1 MKKEKFLM
9 KLIVVKDY
17 EAMSRKGAD
26 IISALLTLKS
36 DAVLGL
42 ATGSTPVGMY
52 RELVR
57 RNKEGE
63 ISFKDVTT
71 VNLDEYYPLSPE
83 NNQSYRYFMNQ
94 NLFNDI
100 DVDKERTHVL
110 NGLAED
116 SEKECSDYEKL
127 IEDLGGI
134 DLQVLGIGRNG
145 HIGFNEP
152 GDFLYPCTHKT
163 SLTESTIEANSRFF
177 DSIDDVPRFSL
188 TMGMGTILKAR
199 RIIVLASGND
209 KKEAVQKMLSNTI
222 DTKCP
227 ATLLSL
233 HDNVTVIVTEDCI

>member
-1 MKKEKFLM
+1 M

-52 RELVR
+52 KELSR
-57 RNKEGE
+57 RNKAGE

-83 NNQSYRYFMNQ
+83 NNQSYRYFMND
-94 NLFNDI
+94 NLFNHIDI
-100 DVDKERTHVL
+100 DKEKTHVL
-110 NGLAED
+110 NGLASDAER
-116 SEKECSDYEKL
+116 ECDDYEML
-127 IEDLGGI
+127 IDSLGGI

-152 GDFLYPCTHKT
+152 GDFLYPRTHKT
-163 SLTESTIEANSRFF
+163 SLTDSTIEANSRFF
-177 DSIDDVPRFSL
+177 DSKDDVPRFSL
-188 TMGMGTILKAR
+188 TMGIGTILKAK
-199 RIIVLASGND
+199 RIIVLASGKD
-209 KKEAVQKMLSNTI
+209 KKDAVQKMLSNTI
-222 DTKCP
+222 DTQCP
-227 ATLLSL
+227 ASLLSL
-233 HDNVTVIVTEDCI
+233 HCDVTVIVTEDCI

>member
-1 MKKEKFLM
+1 M

-52 RELVR
+52 KELSR
-57 RNKEGE
+57 RNKAGE

-100 DVDKERTHVL
+100 DIDKDRTHVL
-110 NGLAED
+110 NGLASDAER
-116 SEKECSDYEKL
+116 ECDDYEML
-127 IEDLGGI
+127 IDSLGGI

-152 GDFLYPCTHKT
+152 EDFLYPRTHKT
-163 SLTESTIEANSRFF
+163 SLTDSTIEANSRFF
-177 DSIDDVPRFSL
+177 DSKDDVPRFSL
-188 TMGMGTILKAR
+188 TMGIGTILKAK
-199 RIIVLASGND
+199 RIIVLASGKD
-209 KKEAVQKMLSNTI
+209 KKDAVQKMLSNTI
-222 DTKCP
+222 DTQCP
-227 ATLLSL
+227 ASLLSL
-233 HDNVTVIVTEDCI
+233 HCDVTVIVTEDCI

>member
-1 MKKEKFLM
+1 M

-52 RELVR
+52 KELSR
-57 RNKEGE
+57 RNKAGE

-71 VNLDEYYPLSPE
+71 VNLDEYYTLSPE

-100 DVDKERTHVL
+100 DIDKDRTHVL
-110 NGLAED
+110 NGLASDAER
-116 SEKECSDYEKL
+116 ECDDYEML
-127 IEDLGGI
+127 IDSLGGI

-152 GDFLYPCTHKT
+152 GDFLYPRTHKT
-163 SLTESTIEANSRFF
+163 SLTDSTIEANSRFF
-177 DSIDDVPRFSL
+177 DSKDDVPRFSL
-188 TMGMGTILKAR
+188 TMGIGTILKAK
-199 RIIVLASGND
+199 RIIVLASGKD
-209 KKEAVQKMLSNTI
+209 KKDAVQKMLSNTI
-222 DTKCP
+222 DTQCP
-227 ATLLSL
+227 ASLLSL
-233 HDNVTVIVTEDCI
+233 HCDVTVIVTEDCI

>member
-1 MKKEKFLM
+1 M

-52 RELVR
+52 KELSR
-57 RNKEGE
+57 RNKAGE

-83 NNQSYRYFMNQ
+83 NNQSYRYFMND
-94 NLFNDI
+94 NLFNHIDI
-100 DVDKERTHVL
+100 DKEKTHVL

-116 SEKECSDYEKL
+116 PEKECAEYEKM
-127 IEDLGGI
+127 IDSLGGI

-152 GDFLYPCTHKT
+152 GDFLYPRTHKT
-163 SLTESTIEANSRFF
+163 SLTDSTIEANSRFF
-177 DSIDDVPRFSL
+177 DSKDDVPRFSL
-188 TMGMGTILKAR
+188 TMGIGTILKAK
-199 RIIVLASGND
+199 RIIVLASGKD
-209 KKEAVQKMLSNTI
+209 KKDAVQKMLSNTI
-222 DTKCP
+222 DTQCP
-227 ATLLSL
+227 ASLLSL
-233 HDNVTVIVTEDCI
+233 HCDVTVIVTEDCI

>member
-1 MKKEKFLM
+1 MDVL
-9 KLIVVKDY
+9 VVKDY

-26 IISALLTLKS
+26 IISALLTLNGK
-36 DAVLGL
+36 AVLGL

-52 RELVR
+52 KELVK
-57 RNKEGE
+57 RNKAGVV
-63 ISFKDVTT
+63 SFKDVTT
-71 VNLDEYYPLSPE
+71 VNLDEYYPISPE

-100 DVDKERTHVL
+100 DIDKTRTHVL
-110 NGLAED
+110 NGLSSD
-116 SEKECSDYEKL
+116 PDKECRDYEDM
-127 IEDLGGI
+127 IESLGGI

-152 GDFLYPCTHKT
+152 GDFLYPMTHKT

-177 DSIDDVPRFSL
+177 ASMDDVPRYSL
-188 TMGMGTILKAR
+188 TMGIGTILNAR
-199 RIIVLASGND
+199 KIIVLASGKD
-209 KKEAVQKMLSNTI
+209 KKEAVKKMLSNTI

-233 HDNVTVIVTEDCI
+233 HKDVTVIVTEDCI

>member
-1 MKKEKFLM
+1 M

-52 RELVR
+52 KELSR
-57 RNKEGE
+57 RNKAGE

-100 DVDKERTHVL
+100 DIDKDRTHVL
-110 NGLAED
+110 NGLASDAER
-116 SEKECSDYEKL
+116 ECDDYETL
-127 IEDLGGI
+127 IDSLGGI

-152 GDFLYPCTHKT
+152 GDFLYPRTHKT
-163 SLTESTIEANSRFF
+163 SLTDSTIEANSRFF
-177 DSIDDVPRFSL
+177 DSKDDVPRFSL
-188 TMGMGTILKAR
+188 TMGIGTILKAK
-199 RIIVLASGND
+199 RIIVLASGKD
-209 KKEAVQKMLSNTI
+209 KKDAVQKMLSNTI
-222 DTKCP
+222 DTQCP
-227 ATLLSL
+227 ASLLSL
-233 HDNVTVIVTEDCI
+233 HCDVTVIVTEDCI

>member
-1 MKKEKFLM
+1 M

-52 RELVR
+52 KELSR
-57 RNKEGE
+57 RNKAGE

-83 NNQSYRYFMNQ
+83 NNQSYRYFMNE

-100 DVDKERTHVL
+100 DIDKDRTHVL
-110 NGLAED
+110 NGLASDAER
-116 SEKECSDYEKL
+116 ECDDYEML
-127 IEDLGGI
+127 IDSLGGI

-152 GDFLYPCTHKT
+152 GDFLYPRTHKT
-163 SLTESTIEANSRFF
+163 SLTDSTIEANSRFF
-177 DSIDDVPRFSL
+177 DSKDDVPRFSL
-188 TMGMGTILKAR
+188 TMGIGTILKAK
-199 RIIVLASGND
+199 RIIVLASGKD
-209 KKEAVQKMLSNTI
+209 KKDAVQKMLSNTI
-222 DTKCP
+222 DTQCP
-227 ATLLSL
+227 ASLLSL
-233 HDNVTVIVTEDCI
+233 HCDVTVIVTEDCI

>member
-1 MKKEKFLM
+1 M

-52 RELVR
+52 KELAK
-57 RNKEGE
+57 RNEKGE
-63 ISFKDVTT
+63 ISFKEVTS

-83 NNQSYRYFMNQ
+83 NNQSYRYFMND
-94 NLFNDI
+94 NLFNHIDI
-100 DVDKERTHVL
+100 DKERTHVL

-116 SEKECSDYEKL
+116 PEKECAEYDKMIDS
-127 IEDLGGI
+127 LGGI

-188 TMGMGTILKAR
+188 TMGIGTILKAR
-199 RIIVLASGND
+199 RIIVLASGKD

-233 HDNVTVIVTEDCI
+233 HSDVTVIVTEDCI

>member
-1 MKKEKFLM
+1 MN
-9 KLIVVKDY
+9 LIVVKDY

-36 DAVLGL
+36 NAVLGL

-52 RELVR
+52 KELAK
-57 RNKEGE
+57 RNKNGE
-63 ISFKDVTT
+63 ISFKDVTS
-71 VNLDEYYPLSPE
+71 VNLDEYYPISPE
-83 NNQSYRYFMNQ
+83 NNQSYRYFMNE
-94 NLFNDI
+94 NLFDNVDI
-100 DVDKERTHVL
+100 DKERTHVL
-110 NGLAED
+110 NGLASD
-116 SEKECSDYEKL
+116 PEKECEDYEKM
-127 IEDLGGI
+127 IESLGGI

-177 DSIDDVPRFSL
+177 DTKDDVPRFSL
-188 TMGMGTILKAR
+188 TMGIGTILKAKK
-199 RIIVLASGND
+199 IIVLASGKD
-209 KKEAVQKMLSNTI
+209 KKDAVQKMLSNTI

-233 HDNVTVIVTEDCI
+233 HSDVTVIVTEDCI

>member
-1 MKKEKFLM
+1 M

-52 RELVR
+52 KELSR
-57 RNKEGE
+57 RSKAGE

-83 NNQSYRYFMNQ
+83 NNQSYRYFMNE

-100 DVDKERTHVL
+100 DIDKDRTHVL
-110 NGLAED
+110 NGLASDAER
-116 SEKECSDYEKL
+116 ECDDYEML
-127 IEDLGGI
+127 IDSLGGI

-152 GDFLYPCTHKT
+152 GDFLYPRTHKT
-163 SLTESTIEANSRFF
+163 SLTDSTIEANSRFF
-177 DSIDDVPRFSL
+177 DSKDDVPRFSL
-188 TMGMGTILKAR
+188 TMGIGTILKAK
-199 RIIVLASGND
+199 RIIVLASGKD
-209 KKEAVQKMLSNTI
+209 KKDAVQKMLSNTI
-222 DTKCP
+222 DTQCP
-227 ATLLSL
+227 ASLLSL
-233 HDNVTVIVTEDCI
+233 HCDVTVIVTEDCI